1 MTTSN
6 DGKGIFV
13 INCFRIVWTVGSNI
27 TPDKVYHIYLSFASL
42 IQHMY
47 TNSSSERISS
57 EAVQLDFQQTEP
69 TADGSKTYDASE
81 SQAGWGRVGQIYF
94 AIDKHILEC

>member
-1 MTTSN
+1 M
-6 DGKGIFV
+6 
-13 INCFRIVWTVGSNI
+13 WTVGPNI
-27 TPDKVYHIYLSFASL
+27 TPDIYLSFASL

-69 TADGSKTYDASE
+69 TADGSKTYDATE
-81 SQAGWGRVGQIYF
+81 SQVEWGRDGQIY
-94 AIDKHILEC
+94 LEM

>member
-1 MTTSN
+1 M
-6 DGKGIFV
+6 
-13 INCFRIVWTVGSNI
+13 WTVGPNI
-27 TPDKVYHIYLSFASL
+27 TPDVYLSFASL

-69 TADGSKTYDASE
+69 TADGSKTYDATE
-81 SQAGWGRVGQIYF
+81 SQAGWGKVGQIYF
-94 AIDKHILEC
+94 EVLECLQIFFFFNFDKYDL